1 MLVLTRKAGEKIV
14 LDGNI
19 TLTVIEISGNRVK
32 LAFEAPDDVLIL
44 RGELVNK
51 THDADLAAK
60 PREWR
65 WENGPALLGQE

>member
-19 TLTVIEISGNRVK
+19 TLTVVEISGNRVK
-32 LAFEAPDDVLIL
+32 VAFEAPDDVLIL

-51 THDADLAAK
+51 AQDADLAAK

-65 WENGPALLGQE
+65 WENKPALVGQG